1 MIVAAAP
8 TAPAAKA
15 LCNAIGC
22 KSSRIRKDCSRQRC
36 KAHCIEFGGGCFSPA
51 HKSGHSVPT
60 PIILQQMQPTPDVIP
75 PSSLPIDPVL
85 ITASVP
91 SNPSPPAAATSS
103 VSTSRA
109 PAPVHA
115 SHMAPVFTEQ
125 WATEQRIREEHRKQA
140 ARRLIQAQRV
150 KHTVYVY
157 VWDRVCF
164 IFLFFKFAIL
174 LIME

>member
-8 TAPAAKA
+8 TPAAKA

-22 KSSRIRKDCSRQRC
+22 KSSRLRKDCSRQRC
-36 KAHCIEFGGGCFSPA
+36 KTHCIEFGGGCSSPA

-60 PIILQQMQPTPDVIP
+60 PIILQQMQPTPQVAP

-91 SNPSPPAAATSS
+91 SNPSPAAS
-103 VSTSRA
+103 VSASRGL
-109 PAPVHA
+109 VHA
-115 SHMAPVFTEQ
+115 SHMAPIFTEQ

-157 VWDRVCF
+157 VWDHVRF
-164 IFLFFKFAIL
+164 IFLFFAIL